1 MRPVSRGGWALAVG
15 GALFAAG
22 AGIAMFP
29 RAADAQQARE
39 VGIQAAVMAED
50 PAVVAGGVFAAIRT
64 TRRLRIAATA
74 SLGAADG
81 ATAWRGELL
90 GHFLLNPGS
99 RRAPGFYAGGGVALT
114 GPDERGYVVIL
125 VGLEG
130 TPGGRSGWALEAGL
144 GGGFRAAAGW
154 RWRWFSR

>member
-1 MRPVSRGGWALAVG
+1 VTTVRRGRALAVR
-15 GALFAAG
+15 GALLAAG
-22 AGIAMFP
+22 AGIAVLP
-29 RAADAQQARE
+29 RASGAQQARE

-50 PAVVAGGVFAAIRT
+50 PAVVAGGVFAAIRS

-99 RRAPGFYAGGGVALT
+99 RRAPGAYAGGGVALA

-130 TPGGRSGWALEAGL
+130 TPGGRSGWAVEAGL
-144 GGGFRAAAGW
+144 GGGFRATAGW